1 MYNSQSHDTTA
12 IAFEITLLLL
22 AENEVAQ
29 VSYFGQ
35 DNFSAYRKIIL
46 KKPTEFF
53 ENHCYY

>member
-1 MYNSQSHDTTA
+1 MYNPQSHDTTA

-35 DNFSAYRKIIL
+35 DNFSAYRKANWVFWKTIAIINL
-46 KKPTEFF
+46 I
-53 ENHCYY
+53 

>member
-1 MYNSQSHDTTA
+1 MYNPQSHDTTA

-35 DNFSAYRKIIL
+35 DNFSAYRKA
-46 KKPTEFF
+46 
-53 ENHCYY
+53 N